1 MPKCQNSAEMPKFCR
16 NAITLPKC
24 HNSAEMPELDLPELP
39 KYAKM
44 PEFWLDKLINY
55 INYTPLK
62 KVSTHLTIS
71 KNNQINVVI

>member
-1 MPKCQNSAEMPKFCR
+1 
-16 NAITLPKC
+16 
-24 HNSAEMPELDLPELP
+24 MPELDLPELP

>member
-1 MPKCQNSAEMPKFCR
+1 MAFAKSKIILALGFKKPKCQNAKILPKCQNSAEMPKFCR

-44 PEFWLDKLINY
+44 PEF
-55 INYTPLK
+55 
-62 KVSTHLTIS
+62 
-71 KNNQINVVI
+71 